1 MEQEQMHKQF
11 YCKVCQ
17 GKRMF
22 VEHAEKKGTWI
33 CCQCRYTTSNPKQDP
48 KMPDRKTNT
57 MNAFYNSIVEKSQA
71 FQRLN
76 QEKSC

>member
-22 VEHAEKKGTWI
+22 VEHAEKKGLFI
-33 CCQCRYTTSNPKQDP
+33 CTSCRFTTSNPKQDP
-48 KMPDRKTNT
+48 KMPETKTNS
-57 MNAFYNSIVEKSQA
+57 MSAFLK
-71 FQRLN
+71 LMK
-76 QEKSC
+76 EKSCENKYNGGI